1 VVTPP
6 REAASR
12 LRAAGAD
19 RRHDCGHRP
28 DQGTHATT
36 AAFSTDHFYDTLY
49 GADPDPAG
57 SANRCGPGPDA
68 AERLSPLLTQPG
80 PLFPG
85 PRRAGPTYPASPVP
99 APIDQQ
105 KTQTY
110 RNDLLN
116 QRFQLDRQ
124 GVNPDNE
131 RYREIQRQLNQPSS
145 R

>member
-1 VVTPP
+1 M
-6 REAASR
+6 RAAR
-12 LRAAGAD
+12 VLFGFIYAATAAGAQTK
-19 RRHDCGHRP
+19 GP
-28 DQGTHATT
+28 MPQPPPAPT
-36 AAFSTDHFYDTLY
+36 APSLPTFHVVPTPVPLAPPT
-49 GADPDPAG
+49 
-57 SANRCGPGPDA
+57 NPGPAVVPPDG
-68 AERLSPLLTQPG
+68 LSPLLTQPG

-85 PRRAGPTYPASPVP
+85 LRRAGPTYPASPVP

-110 RNDLLN
+110 RNDLVN

-124 GVNPDNE
+124 GVSPDNE

>member
-1 VVTPP
+1 M
-6 REAASR
+6 RWQ
-12 LRAAGAD
+12 AAGVLFGLISAV
-19 RRHDCGHRP
+19 
-28 DQGTHATT
+28 T
-36 AAFSTDHFYDTLY
+36 AAVAQTKGPMPQPPTT
-49 GADPDPAG
+49 PAVN
-57 SANRCGPGPDA
+57 AAPTPTPQAPPTNPGPAVVPPDG
-68 AERLSPLLTQPG
+68 LSPLLARPG

-85 PRRAGPTYPASPVP
+85 PRRTGPTYPASPVP

-110 RNDLLN
+110 RNDLIN

-124 GVNPDNE
+124 GVSPDNE

>member
-1 VVTPP
+1 VTV
-6 REAASR
+6 
-12 LRAAGAD
+12 RAAGVLF
-19 RRHDCGHRP
+19 GLIY
-28 DQGTHATT
+28 ATT
-36 AAFSTDHFYDTLY
+36 AA
-49 GADPDPAG
+49 GAQTKGSMPQPSPAATAPA
-57 SANRCGPGPDA
+57 SPTFHVAPTPVPMAPPTNPGPAVVPPDG
-68 AERLSPLLTQPG
+68 LSPLLTQPG

-105 KTQTY
+105 KSQTY

-124 GVNPDNE
+124 GVSPDNE